1 MTSYAFHELTRRAQ
15 ENAVANYGEEQ
26 IVQEMVEELK
36 ESCDRDLTAKN
47 VFSCLGWRFTE
58 HGERVA

>member
-26 IVQEMVEELK
+26 IVQEMVSELI
-36 ESCDRDLTAKN
+36 ESCDRDLTPRN
-47 VFSCLGWRFTE
+47 VFSLLGWRFTE